1 MRKTKRRRSED
12 KTNGWFLSSSSL
24 ILVTASLIMHHLGP
38 DDAILGAISLYLD
51 ILNLFLQILAILSRN
66 RD

>member
-1 MRKTKRRRSED
+1 
-12 KTNGWFLSSSSL
+12 
-24 ILVTASLIMHHLGP
+24 MHHLGP